1 MLIDRPIAIDR
12 VQSAYRVHP
21 AVALLGPRQC
31 GKTTLAHIISDK
43 EPEVSFFDLEKA
55 VDQRRLETP
64 EQTLSRLT
72 GLVVIDEVQRLP
84 QLFEVLR
91 VLLDRPDSETR
102 FLLLGSAS
110 PSLIKRTSETLAGR
124 IVLLDR
130 PDSETRFLLLGSAS
144 PSLIKRTSETLAGRI
159 GLVDLA
165 GFDMNEIPSLQ
176 WQTLWQRGG
185 FPRSFL
191 APDDSASALW
201 RENFIRTFLERDIP
215 QLGIT
220 IPAESLR
227 RFWRMIAHYNGQIW
241 NAAEFARS
249 MGTSERT
256 ARNYL
261 DILQGAYMLRVLT
274 PWHENLKKRQVKS
287 PKTYVRD
294 TGLLHALLELKSFD
308 ALSGHP
314 KIGASFEGFVIEQIL
329 SCLDTRSA
337 SFWATHGGSELDLLV
352 SIAGKRYG
360 FECKYN
366 DAPGVTRSMRTA
378 IQDLQ
383 LEHLWVVYPGNED
396 YELDESVS
404 VLPIWMIPQRV
415 QLLFAGIRT

>member
-64 EQTLSRLT
+64 EQTLSRLR
-72 GLVVIDEVQRLP
+72 GLVVIDEVQRQP

-91 VLLDRPDSETR
+91 
-102 FLLLGSAS
+102 
-110 PSLIKRTSETLAGR
+110 
-124 IVLLDR
+124 VLLDR

-165 GFDMNEIPSLQ
+165 GFDMNEIPPVQ

-227 RFWRMIAHYNGQIW
+227 RFWRMIAHYHGQIW

-294 TGLLHALLELKSFD
+294 TGLLHALLELESFD

-396 YELDESVS
+396 YELDESIS
-404 VLPIWMIPQRV
+404 ALPVWMIPQRV

>member
-1 MLIDRPIAIDR
+1 MRIFKVYHTLMLIERPIAVAR
-12 VQSAYRVHP
+12 VQAAFRVHP

-31 GKTTLAHIISDK
+31 GKTTLAHIISEE
-43 EPEVSFFDLEKA
+43 EPDVTFFDLEKA
-55 VDQRRLETP
+55 VDRRRLETP

-72 GLVVIDEVQRLP
+72 GLVVIDEVQRQP

-91 VLLDRPDSETR
+91 VLLDRQDSGTR

-124 IVLLDR
+124 V
-130 PDSETRFLLLGSAS
+130 
-144 PSLIKRTSETLAGRI
+144 

-165 GFDMNEIPSLQ
+165 GFDMNEIPPIQ
-176 WQTLWQRGG
+176 WQILWQRGG

-201 RENFIRTFLERDIP
+201 RENFIRMFLEQDIP

-227 RFWRMIAHYNGQIW
+227 RFWSMIAHYHGQLW
-241 NAAEFARS
+241 NAAEFARA
-249 MGTSERT
+249 MGTSEGT

-261 DILQGAYMLRVLT
+261 DILQGAYMLRALT
-274 PWHENLKKRQVKS
+274 PWYENIKKRQVKS
-287 PKTYVRD
+287 PKIYVRD
-294 TGLLHALLELKSFD
+294 CGLLHALLELETFD
-308 ALSGHP
+308 TLSGHP

-329 SCLDTRSA
+329 SILNTRNA
-337 SFWATHGGSELDLLV
+337 SFWATHGGGELDLLV

-360 FECKYN
+360 FECKYS
-366 DAPGVTRSMRTA
+366 DAPGATRSMRTA
-378 IQDLQ
+378 IRDLQ

-396 YELDESVS
+396 YELDESIS
-404 VLPIWMIPQRV
+404 VLPVRVLPQRI
-415 QLLFAGIRT
+415 QSLLACP